1 MSNPTKSAVL
11 RAYVANILTDLM
23 VRTNVENVL
32 LTDNGTETTLAVKLA
47 ELISVLNSK
56 TTLADVNSAVSTAV
70 DGLINGAPATYDTLK
85 EIADYIASNE
95 GVMAALNAA
104 IGNKVDKADGKGL
117 STNDL
122 TAALLAKL
130 NGIAAGAQVNVIESV
145 KVNGV
150 AQTTSSKAVNITVP
164 TGAMADKNAV
174 SETDLDSTLKEKVN
188 AAAQGNHTHSNKT
201 VLDGITSAKATNWDT
216 GYSHSQT
223 AHAPSGA
230 QVNVIESVKVNGA
243 AQTVS
248 GKVVNIAMP
257 VIYAQTTAPAN
268 LKDGDLFLQ
277 ILE

>member
-23 VRTNVENVL
+23 IRTNVENVT

-47 ELISVLNSK
+47 EMISVLNSK

-70 DGLINGAPATYDTLK
+70 DALINGAPATYDTLK

-104 IGNKVDKADGKGL
+104 IGNKVDKVAGKGL
-117 STNDL
+117 STNDF
-122 TAALLAKL
+122 TAALLTKL
-130 NGIAAGAQVNVIESV
+130 NGIAAGAQVNVVETI

-150 AQTTSSKAVNITVP
+150 AQTPTSKAVNITVP

-201 VLDGITSAKATNWDT
+201 VLDGITSTKTGQWDA
-216 GYSHSQT
+216 GYSHSQA

-230 QVNVIESVKVNGA
+230 QANVIESVKVNGV
-243 AQTVS
+243 AQPVS
-248 GKVVNIAMP
+248 SKAVNIAMP